1 MELTKEEQEIIRL
14 IRKLDALELVETLVQ
29 QLELEQSWASDADD

>member
-14 IRKLDALELVETLVQ
+14 IRKLSALELVEMLVQ
-29 QLELEQSWASDADD
+29 QLELEQSWASDEDD